1 MNTSTPVSLL
11 GSFEALVGSE
21 FRRTQPAR
29 LLLGHRYM
37 MISQEEFRSLLMF
50 GHDPKNFDDE
60 LKDDVCRIWL
70 EALYENG
77 IDIDFTKTPDAL
89 ISMIG
94 REIGIDRMI
103 AARVQEVPVEDIL
116 G

>member
-37 MISQEEFRSLLMF
+37 MIS
-50 GHDPKNFDDE
+50 
-60 LKDDVCRIWL
+60 
-70 EALYENG
+70 
-77 IDIDFTKTPDAL
+77 
-89 ISMIG
+89 
-94 REIGIDRMI
+94 
-103 AARVQEVPVEDIL
+103 
-116 G
+116 